1 MIELSGELSGGG
13 ELRFASDFTKSYAG
27 DAFNTAVAARRMGSE
42 VGFLT
47 GVAEDPFAY
56 GLQQL
61 FLTEGIDTRYVK
73 RFPSSHTGIY
83 FTSRSNE
90 GEREF
95 IYYRDNSAA
104 TKINESHI
112 TEHVIRSTKMVYATG
127 VSLAVS
133 PSMRS
138 AVLKSFKIARE
149 NGIMTAFD
157 PNYRSNLWRKPMEL
171 LEALDELLP
180 YVDVILPTIPDDTSP
195 TIGLNRPDQVV
206 DYFWFKGVPLVICK
220 MGENGCYVAYRK
232 NMEHIPA
239 MKVDRVIDTVGA
251 GDTFN
256 GAFLH
261 GMLAGKSLLD
271 CGRLGVTAAGL
282 QIQRSGTLDA
292 MPRRESVY
300 SRAFSMV

>member
-1 MIELSGELSGGG
+1 MVELSGRG

-27 DAFNTAVAARRMGSE
+27 DAFNTAIAARRMGTD

-47 GVAEDPFAY
+47 GVAEDPFSY
-56 GLQQL
+56 GLQQA

-73 RFPSSHTGIY
+73 RFLNTHTGLY
-83 FTSRSNE
+83 FVSQDEE

-95 IYYRDNSAA
+95 TYYRKDSAA

-112 TEHVIRSTKMVYATG
+112 TEQVISSTKLVYATG
-127 VSLAVS
+127 VTLAIS

-138 AVLKSFKIARE
+138 AVCKAFKMARKQ
-149 NGIMTAFD
+149 GVMTAFD
-157 PNYRSNLWRKPMEL
+157 PNYRSSLWKNPMEL
-171 LEALDELLP
+171 LEAFDELLP
-180 YVDVILPTIPDDTSP
+180 YVDVILPTIPDDTVP
-195 TIGLNRPDQVV
+195 TVGLSRPDQVI
-206 DYFWFKGVPLVICK
+206 DYFWFKGVPLVVCK
-220 MGENGCYVAYRK
+220 MGENGCSIGYRK

-239 MKVDRVIDTVGA
+239 MKVDRVLDTVGA

-261 GMLAGKSLLD
+261 GMLAEKSLID

-282 QIQRSGTLDA
+282 RVQKRGTLDA
-292 MPRRESVY
+292 IPRRESVY
-300 SRAFSMV
+300 SRAFAMA

>member
-1 MIELSGELSGGG
+1 MVELSGNG
-13 ELRFASDFTKSYAG
+13 ELRFASDFSKSYAG
-27 DAFNTAVAARRMGSE
+27 DAFNTAVAARNMGSE

-47 GVAEDPFAY
+47 GIAEDPFAY
-56 GLQQL
+56 GLQQV
-61 FLTEGIDTRYVK
+61 FLTEGVDTRYVK
-73 RFPSSHTGIY
+73 RFPNSHTGLY
-83 FTSRSNE
+83 FVSEGEN

-95 IYYRDNSAA
+95 TYYRKDSAA

-112 TEHVIRSTKMVYATG
+112 TEHMIRSTKMVYATG
-127 VSLAVS
+127 VTLALS
-133 PSMRS
+133 SSMRS
-138 AVLKSFKIARE
+138 AVCKAFQMARE
-149 NGIMTAFD
+149 HGVTTAFD

-180 YVDVILPTIPDDTSP
+180 YVDVILPTIPDDTDP
-195 TIGLNRPDQVV
+195 TIGLSRPDQVV
-206 DYFWFKGVPLVICK
+206 DYFWFKGVPLVVCK
-220 MGENGCYVAYRK
+220 MGEKGCYVAYRN

-239 MKVDRVIDTVGA
+239 MKVERVVDTTGA

-261 GMLAGKSLLD
+261 GMVAGKSLLD

-282 QIQRSGTLDA
+282 QIQKQGTLDA